1 MRLLTL
7 DGEYTPEE
15 IMAYLDEVIKDE
27 VIKDEVIKD
36 EEKQNKDKK

>member
-1 MRLLTL
+1 MILLRQLTL

-27 VIKDEVIKD
+27 VIKDE
-36 EEKQNKDKK
+36 EKQNKDKK